1 MGQEVVDR
9 LHRLMWKA
17 PQRIAIEIAE
27 IWICDD
33 ESALE
38 MSQSVVLV
46 EFESVFA
53 VSNLHKGKVRSPTVA
68 RNLVNIEEVSKAFDI
83 RPLLTKVSLGISEGE
98 RIGIVGRNGAGKSTL
113 MRIITGEEAPD
124 AGRVTKSNSTA
135 IGYLAQI
142 DNADPTAT
150 VGDVVLGDREKH
162 EWAGDSRIREIF
174 TGLFG
179 GFDDHL
185 FERTF
190 GNLSGGEKRRVGLA
204 KLLIDDIQ
212 LVLLDEPT
220 NHLDVEGVA
229 WLAEHLKRRT
239 DLAVLVVTHDRWFL
253 DEITERT
260 WEVVQGKVEEYEG
273 GYSAFVLA
281 KAERSRQSA
290 ATEARRNN
298 LIRKELAWL
307 RRGAPARTTKPKFR
321 VDAAN
326 ELISAEPAPRD
337 GSELL
342 KFALNRLGKTVLEAK
357 DMQVKAGDKE
367 LLSHLTWNIG
377 PGDRIGIVGINGA
390 GKSTLMRVLASE
402 LQPAAGKLTTGITVK
417 IAFLTQ
423 HLDELD
429 PTWRVLEAVE
439 KVAQYVELGKGKTLS
454 ASQLC
459 ERLGFDRD
467 GQWTPVGDLSGGERR
482 RLQLTRLLM
491 DAPNVLMLDEPTN
504 DFDIETLTE
513 LEDLLD
519 SYGGTLLVV
528 SHDRYFL
535 ERVCDRFVG
544 LLGDLQLRDLPRGVD
559 EYLELR
565 HQQSTPTQNSGGK
578 GKSSSAAEERQ
589 LKKDLTRVERQI
601 EKGRAE
607 VARLTA
613 EQETFAMDP
622 TKLVEVSEQLA
633 KVSAELVTREEE
645 WLSITMALEG

>member
-1 MGQEVVDR
+1 
-9 LHRLMWKA
+9 
-17 PQRIAIEIAE
+17 
-27 IWICDD
+27 
-33 ESALE
+33 
-38 MSQSVVLV
+38 
-46 EFESVFA
+46 
-53 VSNLHKGKVRSPTVA
+53 VA

-83 RPLLTKVSLGISEGE
+83 RPLLIKVSLGISEGE

-124 AGRVTKSNSTA
+124 AGRVTKSNATN

-142 DNADPTAT
+142 DNADPAAT
-150 VGDVVLGDREKH
+150 VGEVVLGDREKH
-162 EWAGDSRIREIF
+162 EWAGDARIREIF

-204 KLLIDDIQ
+204 KLLIDDVQ
-212 LVLLDEPT
+212 LILLDEPT

-229 WLAEHLKRRT
+229 WLAAHIKKRS

-253 DEITERT
+253 DEITDRT
-260 WEVVQGKVEEYEG
+260 WEVVHGNVEEYDG

-342 KFALNRLGKTVLEAK
+342 KFALNRLGKTVLETK

-402 LQPAAGKLTTGITVK
+402 LAPAAGKLTTGITVK

-439 KVAQYVELGKGKTLS
+439 KVAQFVELGKGRTLS

-565 HQQSTPTQNSGGK
+565 YKQSQPSQSSSNK
-578 GKSSSAAEERQ
+578 GKSSNAAEERQ
-589 LKKDLTRVERQI
+589 LKKDLQRVERQI
-601 EKGRAE
+601 EKGKAE
-607 VARLTA
+607 LIRLTG

-622 TKLVEVSEQLA
+622 AKLIEISEQLN
-633 KVSAELVTREEE
+633 KISADLATREEE
-645 WLSITMALEG
+645 WLSITLALEG